1 MADRPYGLLAEF
13 DSPEAL
19 LAAARKTRE
28 AGYRAL
34 DAFTPFPVEGLART
48 LRLPRPKIS
57 WVGLFGGLA
66 GGTFALLM
74 QSYVSFDFPLNVG
87 GRPVYALS
95 AFAVVTFEL
104 TILFSALSMIA
115 VMLWQNGLPRLNFP
129 LFAARRFRLAS
140 KDRFFLCVESRD
152 AAFDEQVTA
161 SFLKGLGAISVELV
175 PS

>member
-1 MADRPYGLLAEF
+1 
-13 DSPEAL
+13 
-19 LAAARKTRE
+19 
-28 AGYRAL
+28 
-34 DAFTPFPVEGLART
+34 
-48 LRLPRPKIS
+48 
-57 WVGLFGGLA
+57 
-66 GGTFALLM
+66 
-74 QSYVSFDFPLNVG
+74 
-87 GRPVYALS
+87 
-95 AFAVVTFEL
+95 
-104 TILFSALSMIA
+104 MIV